1 MLAGTLH
8 IAWDTLTIG
17 EDSHDLEEYA
27 AFLKKCLDRDFPG
40 NTVRFSLEPGYAEL
54 SGKPEDL
61 ERYHQK
67 DYWAEWLDS
76 E

>member
-17 EDSHDLEEYA
+17 EDFHDLEEYA
-27 AFLKKCLDRDFPG
+27 AFLRSCLDRDFPG

-54 SGKPEDL
+54 NGAPDEL
-61 ERYHQK
+61 EQYHQK